1 MLCCGIY
8 YEKEE
13 YVKMISKLLSNSP
26 FLFMGGFVFLFS
38 RFFNMMLQDPKD
50 LKHTTGIVTKIW
62 EPTDS
67 STYRAEVKFL
77 SETGHTVYAKMVG
90 LRNVENANEGDEIEI
105 DYHFVK
111 DGSCYATSNDPRYV
125 SGMDIESA
133 KKYKTG
139 CLLISGLT
147 VVLYIVLTVIEFI
160 K

>member
-1 MLCCGIY
+1 
-8 YEKEE
+8 
-13 YVKMISKLLSNSP
+13 MISKLLSNSP

-50 LKHTTGIVTKIW
+50 LKHT
-62 EPTDS
+62 
-67 STYRAEVKFL
+67 YRAEVKFL

-90 LRNVENANEGDEIEI
+90 LRNVENAIEGDEIEI

-139 CLLISGLT
+139 CLWISGLT